1 MRCLRRLAVSA
12 LTFCVLLIPI
22 RASEEL
28 NRNLAR
34 IFDSKELTAK
44 RFGPA
49 RWRENGN
56 SYTIVEPSSKVKG
69 ADDIVLY
76 ETRTGKRRVLVDASA
91 LCPPGPP
98 KPLSI
103 DDYRWSND
111 GGRLLISTNTK
122 KVWRDNTRGD
132 YWVLDRAANKLT
144 KVDEGAPGSTLMFA
158 KFSPDGSHV
167 AYVRENNIY
176 AEDLKGGT
184 IRPLTRDGSVTTIN
198 GTSDWVYE
206 EELSLRDCFRWSPDS
221 KEIAY
226 WQFDSSGVQQF
237 TLLNNTDAIYP
248 KATFIRYPKV
258 GTTNSAVRIGVVS
271 ASGGKTRWMN
281 VPGDPREHYLF
292 RMDWTGGG
300 NELAIGELNRLQN
313 HLVVYLADARS
324 GKTRQL
330 FQDDDAA
337 WVDVPKFG
345 GTRDDQFE
353 WLDNGEQ
360 LVWMSE
366 RDGWRHA
373 YAAPKSG
380 GSPRLITTAKADVI
394 RVERVDVAG
403 KQMYYL
409 ASPENATQAYLYRT
423 SLDSPSEGTRVTPAD
438 EPGSHSYDIS
448 PDSHWA
454 FHTYSRS
461 GHVPVVDLISLPD
474 GKQVRMLEDNA
485 ALQTAAAPLL
495 TPPVEFFQVRLDDG
509 TVLDGSLITPRD
521 FDPTRKYPV
530 IVHVYGEPASA
541 IVTDRN
547 NRTDYFH
554 HALANDGYRVASFDN
569 RGTPAPKGRA
579 WRKVIYGSV
588 GVLSSK
594 EQAEALRK
602 LIAERPYLD
611 GTRVGVWGWSGG
623 GTNTLNLM
631 FRSPDLYK
639 VGVAVAP
646 VPDQQLYDTI
656 YQERYMGLPSG
667 NPDGYR
673 SGSAINFAAGLQGK
687 LLVIHGTGDDNVHYQ
702 GTERLINKF
711 VELDKPFDFMEYP
724 NRTHATAEAKGT
736 SLHIYSLVA
745 RYFED
750 HLPRVRQGSKGKRD
764 GSNL

>member
-1 MRCLRRLAVSA
+1 MRRFRLLA
-12 LTFCVLLIPI
+12 LLATAFSWLPVPT
-22 RASEEL
+22 RASEQL
-28 NRNLAR
+28 GQDLKR
-34 IFDSKELTAK
+34 IFDSKELTPK

-49 RWRENGN
+49 RWRDNGS
-56 SYTIVEPSSKVKG
+56 SYTIVEPSSKIKG

-76 ETRTGKRRVLVDASA
+76 QTATGKRSVLVEASV
-91 LCPPGPP
+91 LCPPGAS
-98 KPLSI
+98 KPLHI
-103 DDYRWSND
+103 DDYRWSDD
-111 GGRLLISTNTK
+111 GGKLLVFTNTK
-122 KVWRDNTRGD
+122 KVWRSNTRGD

-144 KVDEGAPGSTLMFA
+144 KIAESAPASTLMFA
-158 KFSPDGSHV
+158 KFSPDGSRV
-167 AYVRENNIY
+167 GFVRENNIY
-176 AEDLKGGT
+176 VEDLKSGAVH
-184 IRPLTRDGSVTTIN
+184 PVTRDGSETTIN

-237 TLLNNTDAIYP
+237 TLLNDTDTLYP
-248 KATFIRYPKV
+248 KATLIRYPKA

-271 ASGGKTRWMN
+271 AGGGKTHWMN

-292 RMDWTGGG
+292 RMDWTGRN
-300 NELAIGELNRLQN
+300 NEIAIGQLNRLQN

-324 GKTRQL
+324 GRTKPL

-337 WVDVPKFG
+337 WVDIPKFG
-345 GTRDDQFE
+345 GARDDKFQ
-353 WLDNGEQ
+353 WLAGGDQ
-360 LVWMSE
+360 LLWLSE

-373 YAAPKSG
+373 YSAPRSG
-380 GSPRLITTAKADVI
+380 DPPRLLTTAKADVMD
-394 RVERVDVAG
+394 VERVDAQG

-409 ASPENATQAYLYRT
+409 ASPENATQAYLYRA
-423 SLDSPSEGTRVTPAD
+423 SLDSPNEGRRVTPAD
-438 EPGSHSYDIS
+438 QPGSHSYDIS
-448 PDSHWA
+448 PDCRWA

-461 GHVPVVDLISLPD
+461 GHIPTIDLVSLPD
-474 GKQVRMLEDNA
+474 GKEVRILEDN
-485 ALQTAAAPLL
+485 QTLEKAAASLL
-495 TPPVEFFQVRLDDG
+495 NPPIEFLQVTLDDG
-509 TVLDGSLITPRD
+509 TILDGSLMKPRD
-521 FDPTRKYPV
+521 FNPAKKYPI

-541 IVTDRN
+541 TVTDRN

-554 HALANDGYRVASFDN
+554 HALANEGYLIASFDN

-579 WRKVIYGSV
+579 WRKIIYGSV

-602 LIAERPYLD
+602 LMAERPYID

-646 VPDQQLYDTI
+646 VPDQQLYDSI

-667 NPDGYR
+667 NPAGYQ
-673 SGSAINFAAGLQGK
+673 SGSAIHFASGLKGK
-687 LLVIHGTGDDNVHYQ
+687 LLVIHGSGDDNVHYQ
-702 GTERLINKF
+702 GTERLINRL
-711 VELDKPFDFMEYP
+711 VELNKPFDFMEYP
-724 NRTHATAEAKGT
+724 NRTHAISEGKGT
-736 SLHIYSLVA
+736 SLHIYSLIA
-745 RYFED
+745 RYFEE
-750 HLPRVRQGSKGKRD
+750 HLPPGPQDKLGQPPF
-764 GSNL
+764 